1 MKKKD
6 YIIKASPTG
15 IGLFGL
21 LKLLHPEQTIYA
33 FNQQL
38 TTLTSE
44 LGDSKPWL
52 SVLFNRMNFEDW

>member
-44 LGDSKPWL
+44 LGDSKP
-52 SVLFNRMNFEDW
+52 